1 MLFYNTNSVGDRVP
15 AESGGFLSLTEAL
28 TADTTLTVEDSG
40 KTFLLDAIGEAI
52 TLPAVKDGLIYK
64 FVCQVTTVTSDWT
77 VTATTAVIQG
87 SATVAGV
94 VIPAANESLI
104 TLVVA
109 KFLPGD
115 WFTIESDGTNWY
127 VAGQVVT
134 ALGITFTAP

>member
-1 MLFYNTNSVGDRVP
+1 MKFYITDANGDRIPV
-15 AESGGFLSLTEAL
+15 ESGGFLSYNEVL

-40 KTFLLDAIGEAI
+40 KVFLLDAIGEDI
-52 TLPAVKDGLIYK
+52 TLPAVQDGLNYK
-64 FVCQVTTVTSDWT
+64 FICQVTAVTTDWT
-77 VTATTAVIQG
+77 ITAATAVIQG

-94 VIPAANESLI
+94 VIPASDESLI

-115 WFTIESDGTNWY
+115 WITLESDGINWY
-127 VAGQVVT
+127 VGGQVVT

>member
-1 MLFYNTNSVGDRVP
+1 MKYYNTDVDGNRIPV
-15 AESGGFLSLTEAL
+15 ESGGFLSLTETL
-28 TADTTLTVEDSG
+28 TADKTLTVEDSG
-40 KTFLLDAIGEAI
+40 KTFLLDAIGEDL

-64 FVCQVTTVTSDWT
+64 FICQTTTVTTDWT
-77 VTATTAVIQG
+77 ITATTAVVQG
-87 SATVAGV
+87 SVTVAGV
-94 VIPAANESLI
+94 VIPAAAESLI

-115 WFTIESDGTNWY
+115 WITIESDGTNWY

>member
-1 MLFYNTNSVGDRVP
+1 MKYYITDANGDLVP
-15 AESGGFLSLTEAL
+15 VESKGFLSFNEVL

-40 KTFLLDAIGEAI
+40 KVFLLDAIGEDI
-52 TLPAVKDGLIYK
+52 ILPAVQDGLNYK
-64 FVCQVTTVTSDWT
+64 FICQVTAVTTDWT
-77 VTATTAVIQG
+77 ITAATAVVQG

-94 VIPAANESLI
+94 VIPASDESLI

-115 WFTIESDGTNWY
+115 WITLESDGVNWY
-127 VAGQVVT
+127 VGGQVVT